1 METSGQR
8 IRGIRA
14 AAVTDTSRA
23 RRGVSPVSL
32 ALVFFPFRQSGAP
45 GRLLSSAR
53 ARRHTC
59 RRQHPPT
66 QKHHGR
72 SYRLHVRHVHRG
84 ARQGAWPAGRFP
96 GRKKAL
102 RGAGR
107 GETQRAYKRGKT
119 SFQGFGDFRR
129 TAVRP
134 TGRAGTAGGAPA
146 SDDRSG
152 VVRHSR
158 KTPETDARRASDSR
172 RVHPRAFVRGISQR
186 AADFHSQKSGRR
198 VLRCGAE
205 TRRVILFLFFQRVSP
220 DVWGR
225 IRRRDRCPS
234 RPCSA
239 SVVHRDVLRA
249 SRGHRAP
256 HASGLSLNTPREDR

>member
-45 GRLLSSAR
+45 GRALSSAR

-96 GRKKAL
+96 GR
-102 RGAGR
+102 
-107 GETQRAYKRGKT
+107 
-119 SFQGFGDFRR
+119 
-129 TAVRP
+129 V
-134 TGRAGTAGGAPA
+134 GRAGERHKGHTNGGKPRFRALVIFAGQLCGRP
-146 SDDRSG
+146 
-152 VVRHSR
+152 
-158 KTPETDARRASDSR
+158 DARGRRAGRLR
-172 RVHPRAFVRGISQR
+172 RTIVAASFVTHGRRPRRTRAVRATPVVCTHAPLSGEYPKERLIFIPRR
-186 AADFHSQKSGRR
+186 AGRR

-205 TRRVILFLFFQRVSP
+205 TRRVILFLFLPKGQP
-220 DVWGR
+220 
-225 IRRRDRCPS
+225 
-234 RPCSA
+234 
-239 SVVHRDVLRA
+239 
-249 SRGHRAP
+249 
-256 HASGLSLNTPREDR
+256 

>member
-1 METSGQR
+1 MSSPAPTHAEASWPLLPSPCPPCPSR
-8 IRGIRA
+8 RPSRCVARG
-14 AAVTDTSRA
+14 
-23 RRGVSPVSL
+23 PV
-32 ALVFFPFRQSGAP
+32 P
-45 GRLLSSAR
+45 GKS
-53 ARRHTC
+53 
-59 RRQHPPT
+59 
-66 QKHHGR
+66 
-72 SYRLHVRHVHRG
+72 
-84 ARQGAWPAGRFP
+84 
-96 GRKKAL
+96 
-102 RGAGR
+102 GAGR

-134 TGRAGTAGGAPA
+134 TGRARGRRAGRLRRTIVAASFVTHGRRPRRTRAVRATPVVCTHAPL
-146 SDDRSG
+146 SG
-152 VVRHSR
+152 EYPKERLIFIPR
-158 KTPETDARRASDSR
+158 KAGDVFYAVARR
-172 RVHPRAFVRGISQR
+172 R
-186 AADFHSQKSGRR
+186 AALSFS
-198 VLRCGAE
+198 
-205 TRRVILFLFFQRVSP
+205 FFYQRVSP